1 MVQLHLALP
10 EIIGKD
16 MKIQYIK
23 GDLFTTE
30 HKYILHGCNSLGV
43 MGSGVAKTVR
53 QLYPSAYDA
62 YNIWCSKG
70 FKLGKYL
77 AVTCGDKII
86 INAVTQQR
94 YGKVSEQQGPNPV
107 RYVSYDAVAEIF
119 SELDTN
125 YAGVTIAMPMVGA
138 ALGGGSWSV
147 VSAIIEAECKTIQPV
162 VYQL

>member
-1 MVQLHLALP
+1 
-10 EIIGKD
+10 

-23 GDLFTTE
+23 GDLFSTE
-30 HKYILHGCNSLGV
+30 HKYILHGTNSLGV

-53 QLYPSAYDA
+53 QLYPSAYEA
-62 YNIWCSKG
+62 YNIWCSRG

-77 AVTCGDKII
+77 AVTCGDKVI

-94 YGKVSEQQGPNPV
+94 YGKVSVTARYSKVSEQQGPNPV

-125 YAGVTIAMPMVGA
+125 YSGVTIAMPLIGC

-147 VSAIIEAECKTIQPV
+147 VSAIIEAECKTIQPI

>member
-1 MVQLHLALP
+1 
-10 EIIGKD
+10 
-16 MKIQYIK
+16 MKIEYVK
-23 GDLFTTE
+23 GDLFSTE

-53 QLYPSAYDA
+53 QLYPNAYDA
-62 YNIWCSKG
+62 YNIWCSRG
-70 FKLGKYL
+70 FKLGKFL
-77 AVTCGDKII
+77 AVTCGDKVI

-119 SELDTN
+119 SELDSN
-125 YAGVTIAMPMVGA
+125 YAGVTIAMPLIGC

-147 VSAIIEAECKTIQPV
+147 ISAIIEAECKTIQPI